1 MIGHILQRAADDLV
15 FVVQGHRRFQA
26 LFLAA
31 RVAQNGQK
39 QQLEI
44 AADKIAAVGIH
55 IFGLADDLAQL
66 GRLGGR
72 QVEHPVR
79 QPRGK
84 LALQIKA
91 DREEAGRHV
100 QIRILHMPLLR
111 AEHHELALMQLDAV
125 AVHNAVQRAAVDV
138 RQLEHGVLLALEQEA
153 ALHLAVKQRI
163 DLADA
168 QAVASLAEAYD
179 STGELEENWDFRL
192 SLSLFSD
199 VGEAEAQVCDE
210 NGFVVLCS
218 CDEFNCEH
226 LGRQI
231 DADLIT
237 EIDMN
242 GETFRV
248 GTLTGIHDGR
258 RYIAGRPIVSDDT
271 EQTIGYVIISS
282 DMSQITDFMQR
293 SSSLFFY
300 SAIIVL
306 VLSMAAATFLSHQQ
320 VQPLNKVAEAARRF
334 GRGELDTRV
343 EVPKSCGEEIVDLAN
358 AFNTMA
364 DSLEKSEQRRQEF
377 VANVSHEL
385 KTPMTTIGGYIDGM
399 LDGTIPPEKQQHYMQ
414 IVSGEVRRLSRL
426 VRNMLDIAKLQAMGV
441 EDSRKTRFDL
451 GEELSDVLIT
461 FEQKI
466 YNKHLDVRVDLPDK
480 PVWTR
485 AERDSITQVIYNL
498 IENAIKFCPDGGR
511 LSLRVRSDGGKAR
524 VSVENTGPTID
535 KDELPL
541 LFDRFHKADKS
552 RSADREGWGL
562 GLYIAKTIV
571 GAHGGDIWAT
581 SENGVTQFNFTLPAV
596 R

>member
-1 MIGHILQRAADDLV
+1 MKTTFSRQ
-15 FVVQGHRRFQA
+15 FA
-26 LFLAA
+26 L
-31 RVAQNGQK
+31 
-39 QQLEI
+39 I
-44 AADKIAAVGIH
+44 AALLLVCMLFTGVSFRFLMLRYLKNDKKET
-55 IFGLADDLAQL
+55 LS
-66 GRLGGR
+66 
-72 QVEHPVR
+72 
-79 QPRGK
+79 
-84 LALQIKA
+84 
-91 DREEAGRHV
+91 
-100 QIRILHMPLLR
+100 
-111 AEHHELALMQLDAV
+111 
-125 AVHNAVQRAAVDV
+125 
-138 RQLEHGVLLALEQEA
+138 
-153 ALHLAVKQRI
+153 
-163 DLADA
+163 ADA

-226 LGRQI
+226 IGRQI
-231 DADLIT
+231 DANLIT

-426 VRNMLDIAKLQAMGV
+426 VRNML
-441 EDSRKTRFDL
+441 
-451 GEELSDVLIT
+451 IT

-498 IENAIKFCPDGGR
+498 IDNAIKFCPDGGR
-511 LSLRVRSDGGKAR
+511 LSLRVQSDGGKAR